1 MLQFAGA
8 KKSIQ
13 RQMISDTRK
22 LAEKYLLNAH
32 FADAIGCYSELVN
45 MLSAFKSKMPCE
57 LGNAYQRFAT
67 ANLLRAN
74 QLMKTDPA
82 KAELYRAQGVLQIQQ
97 AILSYPSNATKEL
110 AACKAKL
117 LDLTGCRAQVTLE
130 EEDVDVEALSFEEVI
145 QKQPE
150 VLYWKKMLLDR
161 YRAEQHTAG
170 NALSVETPRHKVTN
184 KY

>member
-1 MLQFAGA
+1 MPKFAGA

-13 RQMISDTRK
+13 RKMISDTRK

-45 MLSAFKSKMPCE
+45 MLSAFKSKTPCE
-57 LGNAYQRFAT
+57 LGNAYRGFAT
-67 ANLLRAN
+67 ANLSRAN

-82 KAELYRAQGVLQIQQ
+82 NAALYRDQGVLQIQQ

-117 LDLTGCRAQVTLE
+117 LDLTACVAQVTPE

-145 QKQPE
+145 EKQPE
-150 VLYWKKMLLDR
+150 VLYWKKMLLAR
-161 YRAEQHTAG
+161 YRAEQRAAG
-170 NALSVETPRHKVTN
+170 NALSVEIPRHKITN
-184 KY
+184 NY